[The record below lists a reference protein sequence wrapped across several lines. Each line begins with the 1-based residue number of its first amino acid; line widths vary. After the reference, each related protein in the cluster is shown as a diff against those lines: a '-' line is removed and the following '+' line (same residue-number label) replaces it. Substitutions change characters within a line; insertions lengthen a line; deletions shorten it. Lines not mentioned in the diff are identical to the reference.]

1 MSFKLFSISKSLK
14 KYILKFNFNFI
25 ASQSSASHV
34 DAPSEANIVNDEWM
48 ENIVND
54 EWMENRERERER
66 EK

>member
-1 MSFKLFSISKSLK
+1 M
-14 KYILKFNFNFI
+14 
-25 ASQSSASHV
+25 HV

-54 EWMENRERERER
+54 EWMENRDRER